1 MVLIYCFEML
11 ARPGWDPPEHD
22 GPERWVLVSM
32 LAAGTL
38 VVYFATVIG
47 FGALLMSLLWTNTS

>member
-1 MVLIYCFEML
+1 MVLVYGFEML
-11 ARPGWDPPEHD
+11 ARPGWDPPEYE
-22 GPERWVLVSM
+22 PERWVLVSM

-38 VVYFATVIG
+38 VVYLATVIG

>member
-1 MVLIYCFEML
+1 MVLVYCFEML

-38 VVYFATVIG
+38 VVYLATVIG
-47 FGALLMSLLWTNTS
+47 FGALLMSLL